1 MYMRDNLRMQ
11 ISIVAKPWEEVC
23 AISEGLHRQLEGN
36 EDYENGYIELETID
50 NEFTVLVSIHKECK
64 HIPKLRLF

>member
-1 MYMRDNLRMQ
+1 MRDDLRMQ
-11 ISIVAKPWEEVC
+11 ISIVARPWEEVC
-23 AISEGLHRQLEGN
+23 TISDELHRQLEGN

-64 HIPKLRLF
+64 RIPKLRLF